1 VRLKGDNK
9 KLKSIYGRE
18 GIAIEVYDFGL
29 RLQQLRAK
37 KKLTQD
43 AAASRL
49 GLTKGTVS
57 SYERNV
63 KTPKIDVL
71 VKLAILYDTS
81 ADYILGLT
89 DRTSVF
95 LDDLSEKDQ
104 KIVLSMLVAL
114 KEELQNN
121 KTDD

>member
-1 VRLKGDNK
+1 
-9 KLKSIYGRE
+9 
-18 GIAIEVYDFGL
+18 
-29 RLQQLRAK
+29 LQQLREK
-37 KKLTQD
+37 KKLTQE

-49 GLTKGTVS
+49 GLAKGTIS

-63 KTPKIDVL
+63 KTPKLEVL

-89 DRTSVF
+89 DRASLF

-104 KIVLSMLVAL
+104 KIVLNMLAAL

-121 KTDD
+121 KTDG

>member
-1 VRLKGDNK
+1 M
-9 KLKSIYGRE
+9 
-18 GIAIEVYDFGL
+18 GL
-29 RLQQLRAK
+29 A
-37 KKLTQD
+37 
-43 AAASRL
+43 
-49 GLTKGTVS
+49 KGTIS

-63 KTPKIDVL
+63 KTPKLEVL

-89 DRTSVF
+89 DRASLF

-104 KIVLSMLVAL
+104 KIVLNMLAAL

-121 KTDD
+121 KTDG